1 MNIKIT
7 LAATMLLVLSL
18 GFDLSMQPAATNS
31 YIVQGAD
38 VPQIKALVVEHGGEI
53 THELGVIRAV
63 AADLTV
69 DQVADLR
76 RHDDVRRVYDNAAV
90 ETAGKPPKNDGN
102 DSGTT
107 DPGTTESAT
116 DTFYTTLVNGDA
128 VHQMGI
134 DGSGIGIAVLDTGL
148 WKHTGIKN
156 DAAGN
161 LRIKAVY
168 NAMTDTV
175 ATSVLS
181 GDDPAG
187 HGSHV
192 ASIAVSSLMTADASA
207 RYNGVA
213 PGAHL
218 LSVQAFDENGNG
230 TYADVIRAID
240 WIVANRK
247 KHKIR
252 IINASFSAE
261 PRSYYWD
268 DPINQAMMVAWQNEI
283 FVVAAA
289 GNRGPTPMTIGVPGN
304 LPYVLTVGAMTDN
317 FTPADGSDDELASF
331 SSTGPTVEGFVKPE
345 VVAPGGHMR
354 GLVQNNASLANAYP
368 EYYDGQY
375 FEMSGTSQAAA
386 VASGIAALVLQAEPW
401 RSVDELKCKIM
412 SAAKPAT
419 YRDRGKTFL
428 AYSVFQQGAGMVDA
442 YAAVMNQTIDC
453 ANNGLNLD
461 NDIDGFQ
468 HFGGPAN
475 QQADGTYFV
484 RGDLDTSQAGY
495 VWDGSYADSSGYLW
509 TDGGSVLTD
518 GYVWTEGYLWTDGVG
533 VDGYLWT
540 DGGSAWTNGYLWTQ
554 GYLWT
559 DGGAWTN
566 ALTEMTTMSSWV
578 EPE

>member
-1 MNIKIT
+1 MKIKVTFVAIM
-7 LAATMLLVLSL
+7 LAAL
-18 GFDLSMQPAATNS
+18 GLGLSMQPTPVQS
-31 YIVQGAD
+31 YIVQGANVAD
-38 VPQIKALVVEHGGEI
+38 IRSLVVETGGAV

-63 AADLTV
+63 AADLTA
-69 DQVADLR
+69 DQVAELR
-76 RHDDVRRVYDNAAV
+76 RNDQVRRVYDNGVV
-90 ETAGKPPKNDGN
+90 ETAGKPSRDRDDET
-102 DSGTT
+102 DS
-107 DPGTTESAT
+107 DSDDSGTTESAT
-116 DTFYTTLVNGDA
+116 DTYYTTLVNGDA

-148 WKHTGIKN
+148 WKHAGIKN
-156 DAAGN
+156 DAAGD
-161 LRIKAVY
+161 LRIAAVY
-168 NAMTDTV
+168 DAMTDSV
-175 ATSVLS
+175 ASSVLS

-192 ASIAVSSLMTADASA
+192 ASIAVSSLMTADATA

-218 LSVQAFDENGNG
+218 VSVQAFDENGNG

-289 GNRGPTPMTIGVPGN
+289 GNRGPAPMTIGVPGN

-354 GLVQNNASLANAYP
+354 GLVHQNSTLANAYP
-368 EYYDGQY
+368 EYYDGDF

-386 VASGIAALVLQAEPW
+386 VVSGVAALVLQAEAW
-401 RSVDELKCKIM
+401 RSVDEIKCKII
-412 SAAKPAT
+412 SAARPAT
-419 YRDRGKTFL
+419 YRDKGKDIL

-442 YAAVMNQTIDC
+442 YAAVMNPTVDC
-453 ANNGLNLD
+453 ANNGLFID
-461 NDIDGFQ
+461 DDIDGFQ

-475 QQADGTYFV
+475 RQADGTYYV
-484 RGDLDTSQAGY
+484 RGDLDPSQTGY

-509 TDGGSVLTD
+509 TDGGSIMTD
-518 GYVWTEGYLWTDGVG
+518 GYVWTDGYLWTDGVG

-540 DGGSAWTNGYLWTQ
+540 DGDGVWTDGYLWTQ

-559 DGGAWTN
+559 DGGLWTD

-578 EPE
+578 DPE